1 MKFKLAFVLLVFFI
15 FVSSVHIVDY
25 IHKERSDVIIESFD
39 ATEEN
44 FNITETEE
52 ILEKEIKEE
61 VTEVNNFI
69 NCEVPENNTIKSYM
83 DYRCITLK
91 SSNQYKLQESL
102 AYTDE
107 IGLRM
112 VNDRYCVALGSYYT
126 TTVGQYV
133 DIELENGAIIK
144 GILADLKDDRHTD
157 EKHQINPNGSVL
169 EFVVDTDTLN
179 TLAKKMGDISYVNG
193 WNSKVVN
200 IKVYDKVE
208 NF

>member
-1 MKFKLAFVLLVFFI
+1 MKFKLVFVLLIIFI

-25 IHKERSDVIIESFD
+25 IHKERRDVVIEKVDAIEEDFD
-39 ATEEN
+39 
-44 FNITETEE
+44 IMETEGTSEE
-52 ILEKEIKEE
+52 IKGIKEI
-61 VTEVNNFI
+61 NNFV
-69 NCEVPENNTIKSYM
+69 NCDVPENNTIKSYM

-91 SSNQYKLQESL
+91 SSNQYRLQESL

-126 TTVGQYV
+126 TVVGQYV

-169 EFVVDTDTLN
+169 EFVVDTDTLD